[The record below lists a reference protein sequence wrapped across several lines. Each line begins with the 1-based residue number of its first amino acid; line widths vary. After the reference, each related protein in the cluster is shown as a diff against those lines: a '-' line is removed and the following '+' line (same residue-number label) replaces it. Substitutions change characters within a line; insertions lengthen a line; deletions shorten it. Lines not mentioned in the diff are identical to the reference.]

1 MTFTFNQRLPTLQS
15 IFLALDMF
23 KKVCINILL
32 ILCILSLMPE
42 LAIGQAVPGSQ
53 VFVFH
58 LNKATGGKYFL
69 EDPRWITNF
78 NPNGYNNQPA
88 FINGMWHLSVR
99 LPESDQNEIVAL
111 DLPTRELR
119 WITNTPESEY
129 SPTKIPGKSGEQFS
143 VVRVEADSSQLLW
156 QYDLSS
162 DYSMKN
168 VVQKEKMVGY
178 TRWLNASKVA
188 LFLVGDP
195 ISLVVG
201 DLQSGKTDF
210 ITSRIGRSLHSND
223 QEELFFTQR
232 ITEGA
237 PWQLKKIVYGGFRPE
252 LITTSPGENQ
262 DFCLLPDGNIMMG
275 SGSMLYRFM
284 PGQSTTWEFVADLA
298 LYGAKSI
305 SRLAINEYQ
314 EIAIV
319 FDY

>member
-1 MTFTFNQRLPTLQS
+1 LLAIQS
-15 IFLALDMF
+15 IFLALDMLKF
-23 KKVCINILL
+23 VCIKIFFLFCFL
-32 ILCILSLMPE
+32 GLSIE
-42 LAIGQAVPGSQ
+42 AVQCQVVPGSQ

-69 EDPRWITNF
+69 EDPRWISGF
-78 NPNGYNNQPA
+78 NPDGYNNQPA
-88 FINGMWHLSVR
+88 FINGQWHLSVR
-99 LPESDQNEIVAL
+99 MPDSDQNEIVAL
-111 DLPTRELR
+111 DLPTRQLR
-119 WITNTPESEY
+119 WITDTPESEY
-129 SPTKIPGKSGEQFS
+129 SPTLIPGKSGEQFS
-143 VVRVEADSSQLLW
+143 VVRVEADSTQLLW

-162 DYSMKN
+162 DYEMKN
-168 VVQKEKMVGY
+168 VVEKEKMVGY
-178 TRWLNASKVA
+178 TRWLNESKVA

-201 DLQSGKTDF
+201 DLETGKTDF

-237 PWQLKKIVYGGFRPE
+237 PWQLKKIAYGGFRPE

-262 DFCLLPDGNIMMG
+262 DFCLLEDGSILMG

-284 PGQSTTWEFVADLA
+284 PGESTTWEFIADLA
-298 LYGAKSI
+298 LYGANTI
-305 SRLAINEYQ
+305 SRIAVNDYK